1 MRYWA
6 LLLLD
11 TGSAEWDGTVEANKH
26 SWELGDPGEAL
37 IVYRFP
43 SRRERRKMRFDHK
56 VAIVTGG
63 NVGIGREIALAFAR
77 EGADIVLAARTAST
91 LERVGREIRSLG
103 RRSLSVVTDISQEED
118 VVSMVKKAMQEF
130 GQIDVLVNN
139 AGISGPTARLGE
151 ISRREWDEV
160 LAVNLT
166 GPMQCTREVLKVM
179 IPRRRGNII
188 NVGSVSGKEPVPLRT
203 PYAVSKYGLIALTRS
218 VAWEIGQYNIRINCV
233 CPGSI
238 PGQRIDRMWRERAQK
253 EGATYES
260 LIQKEVELSPLRR
273 FATAEEVAAAIMF
286 LASDECGET
295 GQAINISAG
304 YIMY

>member
-1 MRYWA
+1 
-6 LLLLD
+6 
-11 TGSAEWDGTVEANKH
+11 
-26 SWELGDPGEAL
+26 
-37 IVYRFP
+37 
-43 SRRERRKMRFDHK
+43 MRFEK
-56 VAIVTGG
+56 TVVIVTGG

-91 LERVGREIRSLG
+91 LEHVDHEIRSIG

-118 VVSMVKKAMQEF
+118 VVSMVKRAMEEF
-130 GQIDVLVNN
+130 GQIDILVNN
-139 AGISGPTARLGE
+139 AGIAGPTASLGE
-151 ISRREWDEV
+151 ISTREWDEV

-188 NVGSVSGKEPVPLRT
+188 NVGSVSGKEPVPLRA
-203 PYAVSKYGLIALTRS
+203 PYAVSKLGLIALTRS

-238 PGQRIDRMWRERAQK
+238 PGERIDRMWRERGLK
-253 EGATYES
+253 EGTTYES
-260 LIQKEVELSPLRR
+260 LVQKEIELSPLRR
-273 FATAEEVAAAIMF
+273 LATAEEVAATVMF
-286 LASDECGET
+286 LASDECSET

-304 YIMY
+304 YLMY

>member
-1 MRYWA
+1 
-6 LLLLD
+6 
-11 TGSAEWDGTVEANKH
+11 
-26 SWELGDPGEAL
+26 
-37 IVYRFP
+37 
-43 SRRERRKMRFDHK
+43 MRFDDK

-77 EGADIVLAARTAST
+77 EGADLVLAARTVST
-91 LERVGREIRSLG
+91 LEGVDREVRSIG
-103 RRSLSVVTDISQEED
+103 RRSLPVVTDISQEDD
-118 VVSMVKKAMQEF
+118 VISMVKKAMKEF
-130 GQIDVLVNN
+130 GQIDILVNN
-139 AGISGPTARLGE
+139 AGISGPTASLGE
-151 ISRREWDEV
+151 ISTREWDEV

-238 PGQRIDRMWRERAQK
+238 PGQRIERMWRERARKEGVPYGSLVQK
-253 EGATYES
+253 E
-260 LIQKEVELSPLRR
+260 IELSPLGR
-273 FATAEEVAAAIMF
+273 FATVEEVAATVMF

-304 YIMY
+304 YLMH